1 MSLSIEQQ
9 RASFALQ
16 AIEQALAMPETG
28 HYQHK
33 EVKSYVR
40 RLPAMIQSNGFG
52 QALAFYYAKRENYA
66 AYGVVY
72 QMIEDWLC
80 QSGQVYAT
88 TQGAV
93 SPPRLLRAIVSSD
106 QVAYRRAQAETM
118 ALLLWLKKFAEALI
132 RSQHPQQGD

>member
-9 RASFALQ
+9 RASFALE
-16 AIEQALAMPETG
+16 AIERALQRPETA
-28 HYQHK
+28 HYAHK

-52 QALAFYYAKRENYA
+52 QALAFYYSKRENYA

-88 TQGAV
+88 TER
-93 SPPRLLRAIVSSD
+93 SSPPPRLLRAMVSSD

-118 ALLLWLKKFAEALI
+118 ALLLWLKKFSEALI
-132 RSQHPQQGD
+132 RSNNPQGG